1 MDKIDTT
8 EIKQIKKPFD
18 YQLLDAETAQFL
30 KMKELNMRSIAS
42 TMINQLSKELVEA
55 QEKLAGNNQY
65 DGMFEKWYTSLGF
78 KKRTVYNYINR
89 YKYIARATDAQAEFI
104 EGLPSSLTYEMSKPS
119 ADPEIN
125 KKVFDKDITSFKEYK
140 KIEKENKELQQKVK
154 DLEEREPEIVEKTI
168 EKIPDDY
175 EYLKDSNEKL
185 RKESIRLN
193 HLIEDKDIEINYA
206 KQEKEI
212 LERKAR
218 LNEKDSNK
226 YKQLQNQIEN
236 LSKQKDDLGRQVR
249 AATELSGFA
258 VRMEKFLKDDLAPIK
273 YSRALREAKDDE
285 IVKENLKDIVDRVQE
300 WCNEMYQYTSDENII
315 YTEVITND

>member
-8 EIKQIKKPFD
+8 EIKQIELEIKFYKNQTVQSVFEVGERLIRAKSIVPHGEWENWLNEKVDFSQERARQIMIVTKEYSNSKTSWNISFD
-18 YQLLDAETAQFL
+18 KMFMLTSLKSEERETFIEDNPVEDMTTRELRQAI
-30 KMKELNMRSIAS
+30 KEKKEL
-42 TMINQLSKELVEA
+42 EE
-55 QEKLAGNNQY
+55 
-65 DGMFEKWYTSLGF
+65 
-78 KKRTVYNYINR
+78 
-89 YKYIARATDAQAEFI
+89 
-104 EGLPSSLTYEMSKPS
+104 
-119 ADPEIN
+119 
-125 KKVFDKDITSFKEYK
+125 
-140 KIEKENKELQQKVK
+140 KVK
-154 DLEEREPEIVEKTI
+154 ELEEREPEIVEKTI

-258 VRMEKFLKDDLAPIK
+258 VRMEKFLKNDLAPIK